1 VIRTAPEGRWFI
13 AGAWAIALLLWFGV
27 ARSGTAGWWIAAVL
41 WTILA
46 VWVVAFFRDPH
57 RAGERGERLILAPAD
72 GKVVSISETDE
83 PAFFQGRAT
92 RISIFMNVFNCH
104 VNRYPTD
111 GIVEYRHYNP
121 GKFGHAAAE
130 KSSLDNEQS
139 SVGLRNG
146 RGKVL
151 IRQIAGLVARRIV
164 TDHGVG
170 TRVQQG
176 ERMGMIRFG
185 SRVDLFL
192 PPENTRVLVKTGDN
206 TLVGVTVVAEWS

>member
-13 AGAWAIALLLWFGV
+13 AGAWVIALALLI
-27 ARSGTAGWWIAAVL
+27 AALRYGTPGWWIAALLWLALAIWVL
-41 WTILA
+41 
-46 VWVVAFFRDPH
+46 AFFRDPE
-57 RAGERGERLILAPAD
+57 RAGQRGERLILAPAD
-72 GKVVSISETDE
+72 GKVVGVVETDE
-83 PAFFQGRAT
+83 PAFFGGRAV

-111 GIVEYRHYNP
+111 GTVRYRHYNP

-139 SVGLRNG
+139 SIGLATQ

-151 IRQIAGLVARRIV
+151 IRQIAGLIARRIV
-164 TDHGVG
+164 TDHEVG
-170 TRVQQG
+170 TPVRQG
-176 ERMGMIRFG
+176 DRLGMIRFG

-192 PPENTRVLVKTGDN
+192 PLGTRLLVKPGDN